1 MGERVRTFIAMELPA
16 EVRAHLASEQE
27 ELSAA
32 GGDVRW
38 VRVENIHLTLVFLG
52 DVAAERLGE
61 VAEAVRGAAAGT
73 GAIRLRVGGAGQ
85 FPPRG
90 RPRVVW
96 IGIEEPTGALDRLQK
111 RIAEAT
117 AAFAEKIENRR
128 YEAHLTL
135 GRVRSARGSEALAAA
150 IAESAGQGGPL
161 GPARGKPEFEAAEV
175 VVFRSDLSL
184 QGPTYTALARVA
196 LGKEF

>member
-1 MGERVRTFIAMELPA
+1 MSERVRTFVAIELPE
-16 EVRAHLASEQE
+16 EVRAHLAAQQE
-27 ELSAA
+27 ALARA
-32 GGDVRW
+32 GGEVRW

-52 DVAAERLGE
+52 AVATERLGE
-61 VAEAVRGAAAGT
+61 VAEAVRRASEGSGP
-73 GAIRLRVGGAGQ
+73 IRLRVGGAGQ

-96 IGIEEPTGALDRLQK
+96 TAVEEPTGALERLQK

-117 AAFAEKIENRR
+117 APFAERIENRR

-135 GRVRSARGSEALAAA
+135 GRVRSARGTEVLAAA
-150 IAESAGQGGPL
+150 ITEAAERTG
-161 GPARGKPEFEAAEV
+161 PEFEAAEV
-175 VVFRSDLSL
+175 VVFRSDL
-184 QGPTYTALARVA
+184 GPEGPAYTALAQVA